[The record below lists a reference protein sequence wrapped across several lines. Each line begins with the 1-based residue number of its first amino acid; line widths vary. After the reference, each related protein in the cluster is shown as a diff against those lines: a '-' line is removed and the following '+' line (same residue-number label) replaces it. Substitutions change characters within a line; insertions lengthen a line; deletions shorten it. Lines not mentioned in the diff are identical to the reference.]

1 MDKFTQYEEKIFQRL
16 ISMNTYD
23 VEFEFKD
30 YIEYFNQVK
39 EMFDRRESK
48 EGINENVLYAMGCI

>member
-1 MDKFTQYEEKIFQRL
+1 MNKFTQYEEKRFQRL
-16 ISMNTYD
+16 LSMSSYD

-39 EMFDRRESK
+39 ELFERRESR
-48 EGINENVLYAMGCI
+48 EGLNENVLYAIGCI